1 MLVVKS
7 AFSCNIVTCIVE
19 QTGWLDTKII
29 FAIARSW
36 TDLSERCTLEKLYKV
51 FDIKRQY

>member
-1 MLVVKS
+1 MLVVNA

-29 FAIARSW
+29 FAIAQSW
-36 TDLSERCTLEKLYKV
+36 IDTSECCSLEKLYKV
-51 FDIKRQY
+51 FDTKCQY